1 MEQSRIH
8 LSAEDKLKKRLA
20 MSYEERY
27 KSAMKFIRLLH
38 QLKSAKIIKPN
49 EIVYMED
56 LENILSSKKNDPK

>member
-38 QLKSAKIIKPN
+38 QLKSAKITKPK
-49 EIVYMED
+49 
-56 LENILSSKKNDPK
+56 S